1 MHRFIAS
8 KGRTLQASAHH
19 PGSQQQQQRVIGAS
33 ASGTGGG
40 MPLARFASHQNL
52 CFSSSSGDYL
62 QSAAAAASADAST
75 GFPASGRRTGSPAG
89 GLPRKKG
96 SVSAESKIQE
106 EMREMRARE
115 QELK

>member
-1 MHRFIAS
+1 
-8 KGRTLQASAHH
+8 
-19 PGSQQQQQRVIGAS
+19 
-33 ASGTGGG
+33 

-62 QSAAAAASADAST
+62 QSAAAASADAST
-75 GFPASGRRTGSPAG
+75 GFPASGRRTGSPAAG
-89 GLPRKKG
+89 LLPRKKG